1 MKILTQT
8 SLRHTAG
15 VTQYNAHSRLASRSA
30 DAEATLNHKAF
41 HCGND
46 TAISNTTGVCNP
58 DTGRRFLSKMLL
70 PLTIFLIM
78 IATTNNTTAQPT
90 ITFYPSDGKTLTQ
103 EDVTNTLTAN
113 GLTRES
119 EFHAIIEIATHLEY
133 DPESTHSNHTHKGA
147 FYSC

>member
-1 MKILTQT
+1 MENLFFTQV
-8 SLRHTAG
+8 RQPAA
-15 VTQYNAHSRLASRSA
+15 VPQNQAHSRNISYSENATAFNTASNYSKT
-30 DAEATLNHKAF
+30 EANLNHNAI

-90 ITFYPSDGKTLTQ
+90 ITFIPSVGTTLTRA
-103 EDVTNTLTAN
+103 DV
-113 GLTRES
+113 
-119 EFHAIIEIATHLEY
+119 
-133 DPESTHSNHTHKGA
+133 
-147 FYSC
+147 